1 MKKSFLALASLAA
14 IAVGCQVETM
24 PEAPVAESVVYEAVT
39 EAYAPAT
46 KTSMNSDLQVLW
58 SEGDQVGVFSG
69 YMFPDAYAVTEGA
82 GTTTAKLELAAPAQ
96 DPGREV
102 AMSGVAAVY
111 PFSDMLMFNN
121 QGDGVPRFVF
131 YAEQV
136 QKYTEGTFANGS
148 FPMVA
153 LTNTNAFAFKN
164 VFGAMKLQL
173 VGTKTVTSVSVS
185 GRNSEP
191 LAGMFQVAVE
201 EDALTVSP
209 GDMVMGSVKLDCGD
223 GVALNATTPTDFYLA
238 LPPTVFAD
246 GFTVSIATAEGD
258 NYNVTADVANE
269 VKRSSVL
276 VMPVVNVDELVSPI
290 SFSAEASASDAKLSI
305 TLNQEGVVGFYGLFA
320 PKEYWDGYGSYL
332 LDPSFFQWFVFGF
345 DTFDISMYY
354 EMGILGCY
362 YDGTTYNG
370 TLSAFGSPF
379 PSEISH
385 MISGSSTYNVVVVPV
400 FEGDDPNTAS
410 AATATV
416 FEVSTGELVFGE
428 VELPFTED
436 DIIATYTSV
445 AVEYAPAATNVL
457 LCHWFHEGEE
467 LPTEE
472 TYSDLMWISPENYG
486 DYYSIY
492 QENVAPG
499 ETVTLCVLVAD
510 ANGVVQLHNV
520 PVTAKSFTVDET
532 LEVSFSDLEHDTD
545 DNNINFNLTL
555 PENVKAVYF
564 AANTVAEFDDENKEL
579 ASLLTNKDKFKTVDA
594 ALSSSFYNYSWYV
607 ADMTTVEDN
616 TLSLYAPANGNL
628 GEGNDKDNYVHVVV
642 ETTDGTLSPINTS
655 DVVEVTG
662 YVAKADEEE

>member
-82 GTTTAKLELAAPAQ
+82 GTTTAKLELAANAEFAGP
-96 DPGREV
+96 EV

-111 PFSDMLMFNN
+111 PFSDMLMFND

-131 YAEQV
+131 YAEDV
-136 QKYTEGTFANGS
+136 QTYTEGTFANGS

-185 GRNSEP
+185 GRNFEP

-209 GDMVMGSVKLDCGD
+209 GDMVMGSVKLDCGE
-223 GVALNATTPTDFYLA
+223 GVALNASTATDFYIA
-238 LPPTVFAD
+238 LPPTLFED

-258 NYNVTADVANE
+258 NYVVTADVENE
-269 VKRSSVL
+269 VKRSSIL
-276 VMPVVNVDELVSPI
+276 VMPEVNVDELFSPI
-290 SFSAEASASDAKLSI
+290 SFSAEASASDAELSI
-305 TLNQEGVVGFYGLFA
+305 TLNQEGVVGFYGIFA
-320 PKEYWDGYGSYL
+320 SKDNWDAYSSYFNDPTMIQQL
-332 LDPSFFQWFVFGF
+332 LGGAF
-345 DTFDISMYY
+345 YY
-354 EMGILGCY
+354 EMSMIGCY
-362 YDGTTYNG
+362 YQGNTYVGNLTSFGCDPMYGITNMVSGGTTYS
-370 TLSAFGSPF
+370 LVL
-379 PSEISH
+379 I
-385 MISGSSTYNVVVVPV
+385 PV
-400 FEGDDPNTAS
+400 YEGEDPTAAT

-416 FEVSTGELVFGE
+416 FEVSTTPLVFGQ
-428 VELPFTED
+428 VELPFTEED
-436 DIIATYTSV
+436 VIATYTSV
-445 AVEYAPAATNVL
+445 SVEYAPAATNVL
-457 LCHWFHEGEE
+457 LYGWFHEGEE

-472 TYSDLMWISPENYG
+472 TYSELMWNAPENYG

-492 QENVAPG
+492 QETAAPG

-510 ANGVVQLHNV
+510 ADGVVQLHNV

-564 AANTVAEFDDENKEL
+564 AAKLVAEFDDENKEL
-579 ASLLTNKDKFKTVDA
+579 ATLLTYKDKFKTVDA

-616 TLSLYAPANGNL
+616 TLSLYTPANGNL
-628 GEGNDKDNYVHVVV
+628 GEGNDRDNYVHVVV

-662 YVAKADEEE
+662 YVAPADEE